1 MGVVWEWAQG
11 TLSGVMELRWG
22 LYLCICLLHL
32 SHCLWNV
39 CMCVFTVCKLYFIKV
54 TLKTYLLKF
63 IFSRSYI
70 DNHLILRVTVQDLC
84 LCIIYSLILIVPDLG
99 EECQIVAFTVELTS
113 PLHVC
118 NTCLG
123 FRGRVLGDLVWA
135 ALWNLS
141 FQWNVLLWLSCHLN
155 PVIVLLD

>member
-1 MGVVWEWAQG
+1 MGTRDPFWGHGIAVGVILVHMFVTLI
-11 TLSGVMELRWG
+11 TLSLK
-22 LYLCICLLHL
+22 C
-32 SHCLWNV
+32 V
-39 CMCVFTVCKLYFIKV
+39 CVCVFTVCKLYFIKV

-63 IFSRSYI
+63 LFSRSYI

-135 ALWNLS
+135 AL
-141 FQWNVLLWLSCHLN
+141 
-155 PVIVLLD
+155 